1 MYQSFGD
8 NIYSPTIGTMLLTQK
23 YLVCSHIYKHKKIL
37 YAVSQCGKKRNI
49 PRQTVN
55 SLEISVNNL

>member
-37 YAVSQCGKKRNI
+37 YAVSQCGKKETF
-49 PRQTVN
+49 PDKQ
-55 SLEISVNNL
+55 